1 MNIIQSINENARKL
15 KTIQQNWNLDFSFGK
30 HVILK
35 CFGMKMC
42 QKSIFYRNFSFRES
56 SKPALIGLMSTWQI
70 DMLFL
75 RYIRKQNRREQN
87 KKTKAYFKMNF
98 IPSNQCQIVANV
110 LF

>member
-1 MNIIQSINENARKL
+1 
-15 KTIQQNWNLDFSFGK
+15 
-30 HVILK
+30 
-35 CFGMKMC
+35 MKKC
-42 QKSIFYRNFSFRES
+42 QKSIFYKNVSFRES

-87 KKTKAYFKMNF
+87 KKKK
-98 IPSNQCQIVANV
+98 S